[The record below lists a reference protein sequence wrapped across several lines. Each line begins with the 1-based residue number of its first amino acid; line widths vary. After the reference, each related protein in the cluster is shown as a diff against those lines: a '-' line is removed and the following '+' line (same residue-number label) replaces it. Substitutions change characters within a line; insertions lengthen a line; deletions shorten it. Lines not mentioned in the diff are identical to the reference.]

1 MISFRRVP
9 LGLVHYIKKLIHRG
23 FFFFFPLS
31 EKGVNKQEVEEK
43 FNSIGQFSLR
53 LVHER
58 PQKQSKHTIGDLHC
72 CGLCFLFPVENMNEE
87 CNFIPKRR
95 EEKEEGK
102 AQM

>member
-1 MISFRRVP
+1 MDF
-9 LGLVHYIKKLIHRG
+9 

-95 EEKEEGK
+95 EEKEERI